1 MRMFR
6 WIGRV
11 AVGMCLAAGVF
22 AVAPVAASA
31 ASTLELSSAGGV
43 VKAGDETTF
52 VLGQGDNGPGIQKS
66 VTVETPDGNVVCES
80 EPLEREDELPG
91 TDTTND
97 EATDD
102 VQLAR
107 AALFKSRNPCSS
119 TLLGSPVAE
128 VEWVAPLSPF
138 TLGTLSLSAKHKAVL
153 TAPSPDLIA
162 LYIRGGEACRYTYTK
177 LKGTFPAFTN
187 ELQPEFTQQKLK
199 EEKAESSAS
208 CPSKAT
214 LSFSVFFTLTK
225 TNFAIEYAINR

>member
-1 MRMFR
+1 MRTFW

-11 AVGMCLAAGVF
+11 AVGMCLAAVAF
-22 AVAPVAASA
+22 AVAPVVASA
-31 ASTLELSSAGGV
+31 SPTLELSSSGGV

-66 VTVETPDGNVVCES
+66 VIVETPDGNVVCES
-80 EPLEREDELPG
+80 EPLDREDELPG

-97 EATDD
+97 HATDD
-102 VQLAR
+102 VQLAQ
-107 AALFKSRNPCSS
+107 AALFKSRSPCSS

-138 TLGTLSLSAKHKAVL
+138 TLGTLSLSTKHKAVL

-162 LYIRGGEACRYTYTK
+162 LYLRGAEVCRYTYTK
-177 LKGTFPAFTN
+177 LKGAFPAFTN
-187 ELQPEFTQQKLK
+187 ELQPEFKQQKLK
-199 EEKAESSAS
+199 EEKAESSAG

-214 LSFSVFFTLTK
+214 LSFSVFFTVTK
-225 TNFAIEYAINR
+225 TSFAIEYAINS